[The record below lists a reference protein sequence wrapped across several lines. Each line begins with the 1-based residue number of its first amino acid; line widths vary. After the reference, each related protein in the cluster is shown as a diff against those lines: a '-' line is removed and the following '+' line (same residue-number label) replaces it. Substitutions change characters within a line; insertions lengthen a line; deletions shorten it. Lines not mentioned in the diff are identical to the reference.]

1 MAAVDGA
8 EVVDAVDARGVK
20 ASSHALLRESSIAT
34 ATPGKPQRQWAQFI
48 RWILLFAGGVL
59 MVMPL
64 AYMLSTSFKFP
75 FEVYNLNLIPEEP
88 TVENY
93 TYVMSDGRFM
103 RWFWNSMLIA
113 TLTTISNVLFD
124 SLVGYT
130 LCKFRFRGRYIVF
143 IAILSTLMIPTEM
156 LVIPWYLMSQQFG
169 WLDTT
174 WGIMFPGLMTAFG
187 VFLMKQ
193 FFESVPDDFIE
204 AARIDGL
211 NELQIWWSVAMPLVK
226 PALAALAIFVF
237 LGNWTAFI
245 WPLIVTNSQDMYTLP
260 VGLTTFSV
268 EQSVEWELIMTGA
281 AISVLPTLV
290 VFLVFQRFIIR
301 GVVMAGLKG

>member
-1 MAAVDGA
+1 MAVTEQVRATSD
-8 EVVDAVDARGVK
+8 
-20 ASSHALLRESSIAT
+20 SLLTVSA
-34 ATPGKPQRQWAQFI
+34 PKKPANMGQII
-48 RWILLFAGGVL
+48 RWLILFGGGVL
-59 MVMPL
+59 MVMPI
-64 AYMLSTSFKFP
+64 AYMISTSLKWP
-75 FEVYNLNLIPEEP
+75 HEVYNVNLIPAEP
-88 TVENY
+88 TLENY
-93 TYVMSDGRFM
+93 TYVLEDGRFYH
-103 RWFWNSMLIA
+103 WFANSLVIA
-113 TLTTISNVLFD
+113 TITTLSNIFFD

-130 LCKFRFRGRYIVF
+130 LCKFRFPGRYIVF

-187 VFLMKQ
+187 TFLMKQ
-193 FFESVPDDFIE
+193 FFETVPDDFIE

-211 NELQIWWSVAMPLVK
+211 NELQIWWTVAMPLVR

-245 WPLIVTNSQDMYTLP
+245 WPLIVTNSVEMYTLP
-260 VGLTTFSV
+260 VGLSTFGDEADV
-268 EQSVEWELIMTGA
+268 AWELIMTGA
-281 AISVLPTLV
+281 AISTIPTLV
-290 VFLVFQRFIIR
+290 VFLIFQRFIIR

>member
-1 MAAVDGA
+1 MSTSAT
-8 EVVDAVDARGVK
+8 ELEVK
-20 ASSHALLRESSIAT
+20 ASSKTLLDGSSLRPNRT
-34 ATPGKPQRQWAQFI
+34 VGQFI
-48 RWILLFAGGVL
+48 RWVILFVGGVL

-64 AYMLSTSFKFP
+64 VYMLSTSFKFP

-88 TVENY
+88 TIENY
-93 TYVMSDGRFM
+93 TYVLGDGRFM
-103 RWFWNSMLIA
+103 IWFVNSIIIA

-130 LCKFRFRGRYIVF
+130 LCKFTFRGRYVVF

-211 NELQIWWSVAMPLVK
+211 NELQIWWTVAMPLVK

-245 WPLIVTNSQDMYTLP
+245 WPLIVTTSQDMYTLP

-268 EQSVEWELIMTGA
+268 EQDVEWELIMTGA

>member
-1 MAAVDGA
+1 MAI
-8 EVVDAVDARGVK
+8 ARITSASEDLTVK
-20 ASSHALLRESSIAT
+20 ASSQALSSSHRGPVT
-34 ATPGKPQRQWAQFI
+34 RRKKRQWAQFI
-48 RWILLFAGGVL
+48 RWILLFAGGVV
-59 MVMPL
+59 MIMPL

-88 TVENY
+88 TFENY
-93 TYVMSDGRFM
+93 TYVMSDGRFI
-103 RWFWNSMLIA
+103 RWLWNSLIIA

-130 LCKFRFRGRYIVF
+130 LCKYRFRGRYIVF

>member
-1 MAAVDGA
+1 MSALNS
-8 EVVDAVDARGVK
+8 EIR
-20 ASSHALLRESSIAT
+20 ASSNTLFSHKAEKKRASWVQFLR
-34 ATPGKPQRQWAQFI
+34 W
-48 RWILLFAGGVL
+48 LVLFMGGVL
-59 MVMPL
+59 MIMPIV
-64 AYMLSTSFKFP
+64 YMLSTSLKYP
-75 FEVYNLNLIPEEP
+75 FEVFNLNLIPKEP
-88 TVENY
+88 TLDNY
-93 TYVMSDGRFM
+93 RYVMQDSRFPT
-103 RWFWNSMLIA
+103 WFLNSFIVA
-113 TLTTISNVLFD
+113 TITTVSNLFWD

-130 LCKFRFRGRYIVF
+130 LCKFQFRGRYIVF

-169 WLDTT
+169 WLDSY

-193 FFESVPDDFIE
+193 FFETVPDDFIE

-211 NELQIWWSVAMPLVK
+211 NEFQIWWTVALPLVK

-245 WPLIVTNSQDMYTLP
+245 WPLIVTNSQEMYTLP
-260 VGLTTFSV
+260 VGLTSFSV
-268 EQSVEWELIMTGA
+268 EQAVEWELIMTGA
-281 AISVLPTLV
+281 AISVLPTLI
-290 VFLVFQRFIIR
+290 VFLIFQRFVIR